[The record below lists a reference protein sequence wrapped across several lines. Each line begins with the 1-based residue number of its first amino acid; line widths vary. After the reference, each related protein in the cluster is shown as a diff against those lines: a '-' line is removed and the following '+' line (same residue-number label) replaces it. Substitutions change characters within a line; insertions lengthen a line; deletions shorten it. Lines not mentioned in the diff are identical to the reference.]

1 MVDAGDVDGCSVAY
15 GELVVA
21 GGQGSVVLE
30 VAEAAFHGVAVLV
43 GGGVEGWWAP
53 AAWAPGLAVGGLV
66 GLDGDRGADM
76 VGAQPGP
83 VGL

>member
-43 GGGVEGWWAP
+43 DGGVEGWWAS

-66 GLDGDRGADM
+66 GLDGDRGADV
-76 VGAQPGP
+76 VGAQPDP
-83 VGL
+83 VGS